1 MQVVVTHCPSLDSLF
16 LTERGLQVRSSNH
29 GSGGDGQT
37 GDRARADD
45 VPGGNGSHREGGEAE
60 VLDLVVELAGEW
72 TVGISPEEWTALAAS
87 LAAQHNH
94 QIVLLR

>member
-1 MQVVVTHCPSLDSLF
+1 MQVVVTNCPSLDSLF

-29 GSGGDGQT
+29 GGVDGQT
-37 GDRARADD
+37 GDRAQDGG
-45 VPGGNGSHREGGEAE
+45 VSGGNGGHREGGEAD